1 MELDN
6 GYIAY
11 AFYLTWLVAGF
22 TDFMLHR
29 RTDLPHTSGLHESA
43 FHLLQLALI
52 GAALASCLLFEMG
65 RSVAVLLVA
74 LVSLHAVCGYLDT
87 RWAFRRRMLSPMEQ
101 HIHSV
106 LDMAPIV
113 GLAWVTAATWP
124 AAITGG
130 WNVTPRQPAL
140 DPGVWFAVLLPALLL
155 CVVPAAL
162 EFRAA
167 WKARVK
173 APAGPWPSAGAWRR
187 RLTSGQRRFG

>member
-11 AFYLTWLVAGF
+11 ACYIAWLLAGF

-29 RTDLPHTSGLHESA
+29 RTDLPHTSGLYESA

-52 GAALASCLLFEMG
+52 GAAVASCLLFEMG
-65 RSVAVLLVA
+65 RTLAVLLAA

-87 RWAFRRRMLSPMEQ
+87 RWAFGRRVLSPIEQ
-101 HIHSV
+101 HVHSV

-113 GLAWVTAATWP
+113 GLGWVIVATWP

-130 WNVTPRQPAL
+130 WNLQLRQPAL
-140 DPGVWFAVLLPALLL
+140 DSRVWFAVLLPALLL
-155 CVVPAAL
+155 CVVPALL

-167 WKARVK
+167 WKAR
-173 APAGPWPSAGAWRR
+173 AGLAEPRGA
-187 RLTSGQRRFG
+187 